1 MRRLAEAAATV
12 LVARSIVTEH
22 DRKHGRRIFPRFGK
36 GCLILRRGNWPHPFT
51 RIEFGGASSVAHL
64 ASAARDDCRGVDRQP
79 ASVRRTDARLSAGI
93 GCNSFRAPSAQ
104 IAPGLSGS
112 LVRFSTVEHRLAP
125 APQGPGLRTLPWII
139 ANAVPC
145 LTIVA
150 VAALPWRLAR
160 QMPGNS
166 TMSPRYQRWR
176 GLRCDTLELL
186 PNRGTFAAT

>member
-1 MRRLAEAAATV
+1 MRRLTEAAATSSD
-12 LVARSIVTEH
+12 ARSIVTEH
-22 DRKHGRRIFPRFGK
+22 GEQPGRRIFPLFENGR
-36 GCLILRRGNWPHPFT
+36 LRLRRGIWPHPSLRAAFT
-51 RIEFGGASSVAHL
+51 AAEGVTHL
-64 ASAARDDCRGVDRQP
+64 RRSSAAVIVRGARQP
-79 ASVRRTDARLSAGI
+79 ASSVLRLADGI
-93 GCNSFRAPSAQ
+93 GCRYFMVPAAQ

-112 LVRFSTVEHRLAP
+112 LVRFSTVEHRFAP